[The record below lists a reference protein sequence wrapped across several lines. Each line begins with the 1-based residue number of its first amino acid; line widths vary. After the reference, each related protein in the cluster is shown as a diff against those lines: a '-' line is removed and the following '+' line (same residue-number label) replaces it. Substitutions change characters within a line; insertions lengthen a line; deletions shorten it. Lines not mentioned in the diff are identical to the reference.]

1 MSVIIPL
8 ITSCTGEF
16 QVEGTADH
24 SNKSDMSSPSRKGK
38 VVLRQDSVNN
48 GEHFSDCNSENT
60 LDEPDVTINATSP
73 PDDIKKHVHQ
83 LLKYVKGKRVDIS
96 KEESVVSMDMWDFA
110 GQHLYYASHPLFL
123 SPRALYILVHNHSKP
138 LHAPAQPCVRQGTC
152 DIYLENPNN
161 ETNLENLL
169 SWLATI
175 HSVTQ
180 LQVKEETADEAQGK
194 KLPYLPPP
202 VIIVGTHAD
211 KPFEDIAV
219 MKSQIQ
225 KKISGKKY
233 EKHVVR
239 PFFSID
245 NTSSLMRNKIKRF
258 FGQVTNKRKHQAGIE
273 VHVKLIDNQ

>member
-1 MSVIIPL
+1 
-8 ITSCTGEF
+8 
-16 QVEGTADH
+16 
-24 SNKSDMSSPSRKGK
+24 MSSPSRKGK
-38 VVLRQDSVNN
+38 VALRQDSVNN
-48 GEHFSDCNSENT
+48 SEHFSDCSTENT
-60 LDEPDVTINATSP
+60 LDEPDVTINASSP
-73 PDDIKKHVHQ
+73 PDNIKKHVRQ
-83 LLKYVKGKRVDIS
+83 WLKYVKGEDVDIS

-123 SPRALYILVHNHSKP
+123 SPRALYILVHNLSKP

-152 DIYLENPNN
+152 DIHLDNPNN
-161 ETNLENLL
+161 QSNLENLL

-180 LQVKEETADEAQGK
+180 VKEETDNDAEG
-194 KLPYLPPP
+194 KLPYLLPP
-202 VIIVGTHAD
+202 VFIVGTHAD

-225 KKISGKKY
+225 KRISGKKY

-245 NTSSLMRNKIKRF
+245 NTSSLMSNKIKRF
-258 FGQVTNKRKHQAGIE
+258 LGQDPNKRKHQAGIE
-273 VHVKLIDNQ
+273 ELYSHVKDPFHIAHCLL